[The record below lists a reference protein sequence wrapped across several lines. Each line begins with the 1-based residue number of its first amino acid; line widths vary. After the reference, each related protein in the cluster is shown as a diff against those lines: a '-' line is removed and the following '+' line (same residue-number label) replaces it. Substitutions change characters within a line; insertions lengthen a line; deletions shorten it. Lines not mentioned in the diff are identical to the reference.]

1 MGVAVDLFDP
11 QVNLPKAKGEMD
23 PEYEKRLLR
32 QHNGQMSPFGSVSV
46 NFFDLDLEK
55 KNT

>member
-1 MGVAVDLFDP
+1 MGVVVLFDP

-46 NFFDLDLEK
+46 NVF
-55 KNT
+55 